1 MFSSERRK
9 IFLLFCSSVL
19 TRWFC
24 AGACTVSAGD
34 DMCCWDM
41 LAPTMRARYSRVYR
55 RTFCVAFL
63 ALAREVM
70 TKDDD
75 VKPRIFSN
83 IFYMNPFTIGNT
95 KKCYSIIVSCTRT
108 LSMSANPPA
117 HSSSSSSFSFF
128 RRRRRRHRCYL
139 HLYF

>member
-1 MFSSERRK
+1 MRDDDDDDD
-9 IFLLFCSSVL
+9 
-19 TRWFC
+19 
-24 AGACTVSAGD
+24 D

-75 VKPRIFSN
+75 VKFDLGFSRIF
-83 IFYMNPFTIGNT
+83 FT
-95 KKCYSIIVSCTRT
+95 
-108 LSMSANPPA
+108 
-117 HSSSSSSFSFF
+117 
-128 RRRRRRHRCYL
+128 
-139 HLYF
+139 

>member
-1 MFSSERRK
+1 MRDDDDDDD
-9 IFLLFCSSVL
+9 
-19 TRWFC
+19 
-24 AGACTVSAGD
+24 D

-75 VKPRIFSN
+75 VKFEI
-83 IFYMNPFTIGNT
+83 
-95 KKCYSIIVSCTRT
+95 
-108 LSMSANPPA
+108 L
-117 HSSSSSSFSFF
+117 
-128 RRRRRRHRCYL
+128 
-139 HLYF
+139 